1 MMKSFFKKGV
11 VLETKSLKA
20 LNEAYYESD
29 ESLKPLKN
37 QKAMLTIK
45 AALASI
51 RQDYLVYQLF
61 YKKETATDYSYFF
74 ESIMDT
80 LKSYLDYCELVLNVF

>member
-1 MMKSFFKKGV
+1 MNRFFKKGLK
-11 VLETKSLKA
+11 LETISLRS

-29 ESLKPLKN
+29 ELLKPLKN
-37 QKAMLTIK
+37 QKALLTVK

-51 RQDYLVYQLF
+51 QQDYLVYQLF

-80 LKSYLDYCELVLNVF
+80 LTSYLDYCNLVLN

>member
-1 MMKSFFKKGV
+1 MKEFFKKGFK
-11 VLETKSLKA
+11 LETKSLRS

-29 ESLKPLKN
+29 ETLKPLKN
-37 QKAMLTIK
+37 QKAILTVK
-45 AALASI
+45 TALASI

-80 LKSYLDYCELVLNVF
+80 LKSYLDYCELVLN

>member
-1 MMKSFFKKGV
+1 MKEFFKKAV
-11 VLETKSLKA
+11 KLETKSLRS

-29 ESLKPLKN
+29 KTLRPLKSR
-37 QKAMLTIK
+37 QALLTVK

-51 RQDYLVYQLF
+51 RQDYLVYQLY
-61 YKKETATDYSYFF
+61 YKEKTATDYSYFF

-80 LKSYLDYCELVLNVF
+80 LRSYLDYCNLVLN

>member
-1 MMKSFFKKGV
+1 MKELFKKGFK
-11 VLETKSLKA
+11 LETKSLRS

-29 ESLKPLKN
+29 ETLKPLKN
-37 QKAMLTIK
+37 QKAILTVK
-45 AALASI
+45 TALASI

-80 LKSYLDYCELVLNVF
+80 LKSYLDYCELVLN

>member
-1 MMKSFFKKGV
+1 MKEFFENGFK
-11 VLETKSLKA
+11 LETKSLRS
-20 LNEAYYESD
+20 LNDAYYEND
-29 ESLKPLKN
+29 ETLKPLKN
-37 QKAMLTIK
+37 QKALLTVK

-74 ESIMDT
+74 ESLIDT
-80 LKSYLDYCELVLNVF
+80 LRSYLDYCELVLNVF

>member
-1 MMKSFFKKGV
+1 MKEFFKKGFN
-11 VLETKSLKA
+11 LETESLKS

-29 ESLKPLKN
+29 ETLKPLKN
-37 QKAMLTIK
+37 QKAILTVK
-45 AALASI
+45 TALASI

-80 LKSYLDYCELVLNVF
+80 LTSYLDYCEFVLSTF

>member
-1 MMKSFFKKGV
+1 MKEFFKKGFN
-11 VLETKSLKA
+11 LETKSLKS

-29 ESLKPLKN
+29 ETLKPLKN
-37 QKAMLTIK
+37 QKAILTVK
-45 AALASI
+45 TALASI

-74 ESIMDT
+74 ESLIDT
-80 LKSYLDYCELVLNVF
+80 LKSYLDYCELVLNTF

>member
-1 MMKSFFKKGV
+1 MKEFFKKAIK
-11 VLETKSLKA
+11 LETKSLKS

-29 ESLKPLKN
+29 ETLKPLKN
-37 QKAMLTIK
+37 QKALLTIK

-51 RQDYLVYQLF
+51 QQDYLVYQLF

-80 LKSYLDYCELVLNVF
+80 LKSYLDYCELVLN

>member
-1 MMKSFFKKGV
+1 MNAFFKNGFR
-11 VLETKSLKA
+11 LETESLRR

-29 ESLKPLKN
+29 EALKPLKN
-37 QKAMLTIK
+37 QKALLTVK

-61 YKKETATDYSYFF
+61 YKKETTTDYSYFF
-74 ESIMDT
+74 ESIIDT
-80 LKSYLDYCELVLNVF
+80 LKNYLDYCELVLNAF

>member
-1 MMKSFFKKGV
+1 MNQFFKKGFR
-11 VLETKSLKA
+11 LETISLRN

-29 ESLKPLKN
+29 ETLKPLKN
-37 QKAMLTIK
+37 QKAILTVK

-80 LKSYLDYCELVLNVF
+80 LKSYLDYCELVLNTF